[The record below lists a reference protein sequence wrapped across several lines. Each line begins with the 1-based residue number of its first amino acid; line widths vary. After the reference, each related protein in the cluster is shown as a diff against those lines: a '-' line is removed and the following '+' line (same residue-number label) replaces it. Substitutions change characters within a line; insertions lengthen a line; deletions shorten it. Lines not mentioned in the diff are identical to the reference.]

1 MTSVRNILI
10 FVAALLSWVGGGLA
24 DDYAELIWQQES
36 GGGDYAALNTNGG
49 TAAGAYQ
56 ITAGTLANLGYV
68 KHTGGSRGSW
78 SNYAWT
84 SQATS
89 QGVSSLSGF
98 LNSPAGHALQ
108 DEAFQTLTARNWSG
122 LSSQALGLAGQ
133 KIQGVSFTENGL
145 LTAAH
150 FLGIGPFN
158 DWVAS
163 GFDPTVFPQS
173 YLDANGFSTHAE
185 LQAYLMNRIG
195 QASGTTF
202 AGGPGGFGMSGAFD
216 QTDGFPGF
224 GAKRPILIREIPPFQ
239 GERTTLGGTQ

>member
-1 MTSVRNILI
+1 MICARETL
-10 FVAALLSWVGGGLA
+10 FVLAALVFWGNGA
-24 DDYAELIWQQES
+24 FAQDYTGLIWEQES
-36 GGGDYAALNTNGG
+36 GGHYGALNTNGG

-68 KHTGGSRGSW
+68 QHTGGSRGSW

-89 QGVSSLSGF
+89 QGVSSLDGF
-98 LNSPAGHALQ
+98 LNSPAGHSLQ
-108 DEAFQTLTARNWSG
+108 DEAFQTLTASNWSA
-122 LSSQALGLAGQ
+122 LSSQTLGLAGQ
-133 KIQGVSFTENGL
+133 TIEGVSFTENGL

-150 FLGIGPFN
+150 FLGAGALN
-158 DWVAS
+158 DWVTS

-195 QASGTTF
+195 QASGTAF
-202 AGGPGGFGMSGAFD
+202 AGGPGGFGSGGGFE

>member
-1 MTSVRNILI
+1 L
-10 FVAALLSWVGGGLA
+10 
-24 DDYAELIWQQES
+24 D
-36 GGGDYAALNTNGG
+36 
-49 TAAGAYQ
+49 
-56 ITAGTLANLGYV
+56 
-68 KHTGGSRGSW
+68 
-78 SNYAWT
+78 
-84 SQATS
+84 
-89 QGVSSLSGF
+89 GF
-98 LNSPAGHALQ
+98 LNSPAGHSLQ
-108 DEAFQTLTARNWSG
+108 DEAFQTLTASNWSA
-122 LSSQALGLAGQ
+122 LSSQTIGLAGQ
-133 KIQGVSFTENGL
+133 TIQGVSFTENGL

-150 FLGIGPFN
+150 FLGAGALN

-195 QASGTTF
+195 RASGTAF
-202 AGGPGGFGMSGAFD
+202 AGGPGGFGTGGGFD

>member
-1 MTSVRNILI
+1 MRALRHPSII
-10 FVAALLSWVGGGLA
+10 IALLISWSVTGWA
-24 DDYAELIWQQES
+24 NDYANLIWQQES
-36 GGGDYAALNTNGG
+36 GGGDYTALNTQGG

-56 ITAGTLANLGYV
+56 ITAGTLASLGYV
-68 KHTGGSRGSW
+68 RHTGGSRGSW
-78 SNYAWT
+78 SNYEWT

-89 QGVSSLSGF
+89 QGVSSLSSF
-98 LNSPAGHALQ
+98 LNSSAGHSLQ
-108 DEAFQTLTARNWSG
+108 DQAFQTLTTRNWSA
-122 LSSQALGLAGQ
+122 LSSQTLGLAGQ
-133 KIQGVSFTENGL
+133 TIQGVDFTENGL

-150 FLGIGPFN
+150 FLGAGALN

-195 QASGTTF
+195 QASGTAF
-202 AGGPGGFGMSGAFD
+202 AGGPGGFGTGGTFD
-216 QTDGFPGF
+216 QTQGFPGL
-224 GAKRPILIREIPPFQ
+224 GAKRPILIRETPPFQ

>member
-1 MTSVRNILI
+1 MTSVRKTFIVL
-10 FVAALLSWVGGGLA
+10 AALLSWVGGA
-24 DDYAELIWQQES
+24 VAQDYTGLIWEQES
-36 GGGDYAALNTNGG
+36 GGNHGALNTNGG

-68 KHTGGSRGSW
+68 QHTGGSRGSW
-78 SNYAWT
+78 SNYEWT

-89 QGVSSLSGF
+89 QGVSSLTDF
-98 LNSPAGHALQ
+98 LNSSAGRALQ
-108 DEAFQTLTARNWSG
+108 DEAFQTLTSRNWSA
-122 LSSQALGLAGQ
+122 LSSQAIGLAGQ
-133 KIQGVSFTENGL
+133 TIQGVSFTENGL

-150 FLGIGPFN
+150 FLGAGALN

-173 YLDANGFSTHAE
+173 YLDENGFSTHAE

-195 QASGTTF
+195 QASGTAF
-202 AGGPGGFGMSGAFD
+202 AGEPGGFGTGGGFD

-224 GAKRPILIREIPPFQ
+224 GVKRPILIREIPPFQ